1 MTCGPLDEQEQNF
14 DSPILRRLVET
25 WDDYDHEDL
34 DEDDVLDVLDRI
46 EDLARE
52 QVHSMEESAKL
63 PDVDILDPN
72 RIAIFQAFMD
82 HLTALEKM
90 RDFFDRND
98 PGLVDEAF
106 ELIQHATN
114 QMMRGMDGLLTEE
127 DLPPILCLQCSAPN
141 VRNARFCDCCRA
153 MLPFIEKPAPTRLI
167 AIAGPELEVHEPGKS
182 TPNYIEMANAYD
194 DWAYEE
200 ISDEQFL
207 STAKTVRKNYQD
219 EYNQRLKS
227 LELARGDASE
237 QYLVARVQ
245 LVGDHIDIMDYLILS
260 FERIDFQ
267 AVENAMHRLD
277 QATQELVEFEEQ
289 SGDRLRR

>member
-114 QMMRGMDGLLTEE
+114 QMMRGMDGLLT
-127 DLPPILCLQCSAPN
+127 
-141 VRNARFCDCCRA
+141 
-153 MLPFIEKPAPTRLI
+153 
-167 AIAGPELEVHEPGKS
+167 
-182 TPNYIEMANAYD
+182 
-194 DWAYEE
+194 
-200 ISDEQFL
+200 
-207 STAKTVRKNYQD
+207 
-219 EYNQRLKS
+219 
-227 LELARGDASE
+227 
-237 QYLVARVQ
+237 
-245 LVGDHIDIMDYLILS
+245 
-260 FERIDFQ
+260 
-267 AVENAMHRLD
+267 
-277 QATQELVEFEEQ
+277 
-289 SGDRLRR
+289 